1 MCNITRP
8 PCSQSHCKIQILYQI
23 IETKIEDCF
32 DIKRCTQKFLPQQVI
47 NDADFKISLENPN
60 FEDQMIW
67 AKIRD
72 RCDVRRCTQIRP
84 TEQIHVFVLQQ
95 VINNAE
101 FRISFQNP

>member
-8 PCSQSHCKIQILYQI
+8 PCSQSHCKIQTLYQI
-23 IETKIEDCF
+23 IETKIKDCF
-32 DIKRCTQKFLPQQVI
+32 DIKKCTHICLPQQVI
-47 NDADFKISLENPN
+47 NDVDLKISLENPN

-72 RCDVRRCTQIRP
+72 RCDVRRCTQTRP
-84 TEQIHVFVLQQ
+84 TEQIHVFVSQQ
-95 VINNAE
+95 VINAE